1 MSTMSVITYNGPH
14 GISGAPTLV
23 AEEPLLLAVCVK
35 CWGESETDVTEKNVN
50 VGVPSF
56 NAQAP
61 HHDGTA
67 FILVNALNT
76 RFAVF

>member
-14 GISGAPTLV
+14 EISGAPTLV

-50 VGVPSF
+50 VGVPGCK
-56 NAQAP
+56 AQASI
-61 HHDGTA
+61 HDGIA
-67 FILVNALNT
+67 FILVNALYT
-76 RFAVF
+76 HDALF